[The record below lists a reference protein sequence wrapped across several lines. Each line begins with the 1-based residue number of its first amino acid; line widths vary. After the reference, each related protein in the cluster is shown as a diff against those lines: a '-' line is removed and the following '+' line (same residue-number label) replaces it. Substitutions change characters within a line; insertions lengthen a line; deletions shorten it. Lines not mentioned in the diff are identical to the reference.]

1 MNRIRAKM
9 IRKEAEIL
17 EMNDIVS
24 LFVNNGVAVAVII
37 YFMIRDYK
45 FISQLT
51 MLIQQ
56 LTDTVKDVEE
66 TMKKFRRVEEVR
78 QSNGT

>member
-1 MNRIRAKM
+1 M
-9 IRKEAEIL
+9 

-66 TMKKFRRVEEVR
+66 TMKKFRRVDKEGGV
-78 QSNGT
+78 

>member
-1 MNRIRAKM
+1 M
-9 IRKEAEIL
+9 

-24 LFVNNGVAVAVII
+24 LFVNNGVAVAVIV

-51 MLIQQ
+51 MMIQQ
-56 LTDTVKDVEE
+56 LNDTVKDVED
-66 TMKKFRRVEEVR
+66 TLRRLKIVDKGGEK
-78 QSNGT
+78 

>member
-1 MNRIRAKM
+1 M
-9 IRKEAEIL
+9 

-51 MLIQQ
+51 ILIQQ

-66 TMKKFRRVEEVR
+66 TMKRFRKVEKEG
-78 QSNGT
+78 GT

>member
-1 MNRIRAKM
+1 
-9 IRKEAEIL
+9 
-17 EMNDIVS
+17 MNDIVS

-51 MLIQQ
+51 VLIQQ

-66 TMKKFRRVEEVR
+66 TMKRFRKVDKEGGV
-78 QSNGT
+78 

>member
-1 MNRIRAKM
+1 M
-9 IRKEAEIL
+9 EI
-17 EMNDIVS
+17 NDIVS
-24 LFVNNGVAVAVII
+24 LFVNNGVAVAVIV

-51 MLIQQ
+51 ILIQQ

-66 TMKKFRRVEEVR
+66 TMKKFRCVEGGGEK
-78 QSNGT
+78 

>member
-1 MNRIRAKM
+1 MM
-9 IRKEAEIL
+9 EL
-17 EMNDIVS
+17 NDVIS

-51 MLIQQ
+51 IMIQQ
-56 LTDTVKDVEE
+56 LNDTVKDVESAL
-66 TMKKFRRVEEVR
+66 KNFRVKEVGSDGTESRVSR
-78 QSNGT
+78 D

>member
-1 MNRIRAKM
+1 M
-9 IRKEAEIL
+9 

-66 TMKKFRRVEEVR
+66 TMKRFRKVDKEGGV
-78 QSNGT
+78 Q

>member
-1 MNRIRAKM
+1 M
-9 IRKEAEIL
+9 
-17 EMNDIVS
+17 EMSDIVS

-66 TMKKFRRVEEVR
+66 TMKKFRRVE
-78 QSNGT
+78 GGGDK

>member
-1 MNRIRAKM
+1 
-9 IRKEAEIL
+9 
-17 EMNDIVS
+17 MNDIVS

-51 MLIQQ
+51 ILIQQ

-66 TMKKFRRVEEVR
+66 TMKRFRKVEKEGGV
-78 QSNGT
+78 

>member
-1 MNRIRAKM
+1 
-9 IRKEAEIL
+9 
-17 EMNDIVS
+17 MNDIVS

-37 YFMIRDYK
+37 YFMVRDYK

-66 TMKKFRRVEEVR
+66 TMKKFRKVDTKEGG
-78 QSNGT
+78 S

>member
-1 MNRIRAKM
+1 M
-9 IRKEAEIL
+9 L

-66 TMKKFRRVEEVR
+66 TMKKFRRVEQKEGGV
-78 QSNGT
+78 

>member
-1 MNRIRAKM
+1 M
-9 IRKEAEIL
+9 

-45 FISQLT
+45 FILRLT
-51 MLIQQ
+51 VLIQQ

-66 TMKKFRRVEEVR
+66 NMKRYRIVSKKE
-78 QSNGT
+78 GGD

>member
-1 MNRIRAKM
+1 M
-9 IRKEAEIL
+9 
-17 EMNDIVS
+17 EMSDIIS

-51 MLIQQ
+51 VLIQQ

-66 TMKKFRRVEEVR
+66 SIKSYRKEVK
-78 QSNGT
+78 S

>member
-1 MNRIRAKM
+1 M
-9 IRKEAEIL
+9 
-17 EMNDIVS
+17 EMNDVIS

-51 MLIQQ
+51 VLIQQ

-66 TMKKFRRVEEVR
+66 SIKSYRKGGME
-78 QSNGT
+78 

>member
-1 MNRIRAKM
+1 M
-9 IRKEAEIL
+9 

-66 TMKKFRRVEEVR
+66 TMRKFRKVDKEGG
-78 QSNGT
+78 N

>member
-1 MNRIRAKM
+1 
-9 IRKEAEIL
+9 
-17 EMNDIVS
+17 MNDIVS

-66 TMKKFRRVEEVR
+66 TMKKFRKVDTREGG
-78 QSNGT
+78 N

>member
-1 MNRIRAKM
+1 M
-9 IRKEAEIL
+9 EEVSWL
-17 EMNDIVS
+17 EMNDIIS

-51 MLIQQ
+51 VLIQQ

-66 TMKKFRRVEEVR
+66 SIKSFRKGGIE
-78 QSNGT
+78 

>member
-1 MNRIRAKM
+1 M
-9 IRKEAEIL
+9 

-51 MLIQQ
+51 LMIQQ
-56 LTDTVKDVEE
+56 LNDTVKDVED
-66 TMKKFRRVEEVR
+66 TIRRIKRVDK
-78 QSNGT
+78 GGDK